1 MKIIVAIFL
10 LTSSM
15 LFSQERVWTPK
26 SFDSLEV
33 SPKIDFS
40 EEEKIEFTKGYF
52 PTPVYS
58 AFTVGILGEES
69 LLFLSEANGISPKGL
84 KSIYG
89 KYSNQYNEDDEHRYF
104 KKKFSDDDED
114 TEISSESYSIG
125 LDFRLTP
132 NIGIPVIFR
141 AAAMV
146 SWNTDILYS
155 MDFTKSYLDYDNT
168 LHSYFEINNLLLEET
183 LLETKLGVS
192 IPVYGAFVSH
202 PIPSSSI
209 FSLYLGMS
217 NSQILSSKATQF
229 SQIANAKDK
238 IRFEN
243 GLDTLVQTSNLEL
256 PSLLKNRFGM
266 EIGAEFGAEAFGLGL
281 NVSLKALIPTESILS
296 DEPWKQYQLRFGTV
310 FYFGGLF
317 RLF

>member
-52 PTPVYS
+52 PYPIVTT
-58 AFTVGILGEES
+58 FTVGILKENTV
-69 LLFLSEANGISPKGL
+69 FFSEAKGINPKGL
-84 KSIYG
+84 KSING
-89 KYSNQYNEDDEHRYF
+89 GYSIYYKEDIAHRNF
-104 KKKFSDDDED
+104 KKKFSDEEEESHIN
-114 TEISSESYSIG
+114 TESYIWG

-132 NIGIPVIFR
+132 DIGFPIIFR
-141 AAAMV
+141 AATMFTW
-146 SWNTDILYS
+146 STDILFSVDYS
-155 MDFTKSYLDYDNT
+155 KSYLDFDNT
-168 LHSYFEINNLLLEET
+168 LHNYFEINNLLLEET
-183 LLETKLGVS
+183 LLESKLGVS
-192 IPVYGAFVSH
+192 IPIYGAFSSN
-202 PIPSSSI
+202 PIPFSSI
-209 FSLYLGMS
+209 FSLYLGV
-217 NSQILSSKATQF
+217 NNAQVLSSRASQF
-229 SQIANAKDK
+229 VQIGNAKDK

-243 GLDTLVQTSNLEL
+243 GLDTLVLTSNVEL
-256 PSLLKNRFGM
+256 SSLVKNRFGM
-266 EIGAEFGAEAFGLGL
+266 EIGIEHGAEIGGIGYNFWM
-281 NVSLKALIPTESILS
+281 NALIPTESILS